1 MCDRMVIRQPIVS
14 VLGHVDHG
22 KTSLLDAI
30 RGSAVNA
37 AEPGQITQHIGASF
51 VPASVIKNICGDL
64 LKKLKI
70 DIIIPGLL
78 FIDTPGHEAFTTLR
92 KRGGSVADLAV
103 LVIDI
108 NEGFQPQ
115 TDESLEYLKQFKTPF
130 VVAATK
136 VDLIFTWKSTS
147 TTCFM
152 ESFSKQ
158 SAKVQDEIEKKIYTI
173 VAQLSER
180 GFESE
185 RFDRVTDFTK
195 QIAIVPCSGKTG
207 EGISEVLV
215 MLAGLAQKFLKDK
228 LELSNNTRGSVLEV
242 KEVKGLGTT
251 IDAIIYDGTIEVGDI
266 LIIGCREPVITKV
279 KALLRPQEL
288 KELRM
293 EKKFE
298 SVKQVTAAAGIKI
311 SAPNLENVIA
321 GSPIIAVKSE
331 DEIEVAKKLVEKEIE
346 QVEFTRDVEGVLA
359 KADTLGSLE
368 ALIKILNDND
378 IPIRKAEIG
387 HVNKQDVVEIDTVK
401 DDLKRVILCFN
412 VDMLEEAEVLA
423 REKKIPVFKSNII
436 YRIVEEYKK
445 WRDDKKEREKLEKLE
460 SVVRPARIRILPGFV
475 FRNRQPAIVGVEVLE
490 GVLKVNS
497 PVCLEDKRDVGKIK
511 QIQKEGKNIDKI
523 KTGDKAAI
531 SMDEP
536 TVGRQI
542 NEGDILITVITP
554 HNLRVLM
561 EVWDK
566 LQDDEK
572 KLLKEWGMV

>member
-1 MCDRMVIRQPIVS
+1 MIRQPIVS

-30 RGSAVNA
+30 RGSAVNL
-37 AEPGQITQHIGASF
+37 AEPGQITQHIGASC
-51 VPASVIKNICGDL
+51 VPANVIKNVCGNL
-64 LKKLKI
+64 LEKLKI
-70 DIIIPGLL
+70 EIIIPGLL
-78 FIDTPGHEAFTTLR
+78 FIDTPGHEAFVTLR

-115 TDESLEYLKQFKTPF
+115 TDESLEFLKQFKTPF

-136 VDLIFTWKSTS
+136 IDLIYGWKPQK
-147 TTCFM
+147 TTCFKDSYNTQHDSVM
-152 ESFSKQ
+152 N
-158 SAKVQDEIEKKIYTI
+158 EIENKIYNI

-185 RFDRVTDFTK
+185 RFDRITDFKK
-195 QIAIVPCSGKTG
+195 QVAIVPCSGKTG
-207 EGISEVLV
+207 EGISELLV
-215 MLAGLAQKFLKDK
+215 MLAGLAQRFLSNK
-228 LELSNNTRGSVLEV
+228 LELSNIPKGSVLEV
-242 KEVKGLGTT
+242 KEIKGLGTT
-251 IDAIIYDGTIEVGDI
+251 IDAIIYDGVLKVGD
-266 LIIGCREPVITKV
+266 LLVIGGKKPIITKI
-279 KALLRPQEL
+279 KALLRPSEL

-298 SVKQVTAAAGIKI
+298 SVKEVVAAAGIKI
-311 SAPNLENVIA
+311 SAPGLEEVIA
-321 GSPIIAVKSE
+321 GSPIVAVSKE
-331 DEIEVAKKLVEKEIE
+331 DNVEEAKRMVEQEIEEIE
-346 QVEFTRDVEGVLA
+346 FNKDVDGVLA

-368 ALIKILNDND
+368 ALIKILGDNE
-378 IPIRKAEIG
+378 IPIKKAEIG
-387 HVNKQDVVEIDTVK
+387 YVNKQDVIEIDAVK
-401 DDLKRVILCFN
+401 DDDKRVILCFN
-412 VDMLEEAEVLA
+412 VDMLEEAETIA

-436 YRIVEEYKK
+436 YRIVEDYKK
-445 WRDDKKEREKLEKLE
+445 WRDDKKEREKQIKLE
-460 SVVRPARIRILPGFV
+460 TVVRPARIRILPGFV

-490 GVLKVNS
+490 GVLKVNT
-497 PVCLEDKRDVGKIK
+497 PLALEDKRDVGKVK
-511 QIQKEGKNIDKI
+511 QIQKEGKNVEWI

-542 NEGDILITVITP
+542 NEGDILISVITP
-554 HNLRVLM
+554 HNLRLLM

-572 KLLKEWGMV
+572 MLLSNWGMV